1 MNGTVKEWVAKAEAD
16 YSTATREL
24 KAVESPNFD
33 AVCFHAQQC
42 VERLMK
48 ALLIHLGIVPPRT
61 RDLAELDRLLAP
73 VCTPWS
79 WPVQELR
86 FLTRASVG
94 FHYPGESADHEDA
107 TQSLDLATQMRERLR
122 ALLGCPSECS
132 LPGPPPNKFAS

>member
-24 KAVESPNFD
+24 KATESPNFD

-42 VERLMK
+42 VEKLMK

-61 RDLAELDRLLAP
+61 HDLAELDRLLTPA
-73 VCTPWS
+73 CTKWS

-86 FLTRASVG
+86 FLTRASID
-94 FHYPGESADHEDA
+94 FRYPGESADREDA
-107 TQSLDLATQMRERLR
+107 TESLQIAARLRERLR
-122 ALLGCPSECS
+122 TLLGLSV
-132 LPGPPPNKFAS
+132 

>member
-24 KAVESPNFD
+24 QAAESPNLD

-42 VERLMK
+42 VEKSMK
-48 ALLIHLGIVPPRT
+48 ALLIHLGVVPPRT
-61 RDLAELDRLLAP
+61 HDLTELDRLLAP

-86 FLTRASVG
+86 FLTRAAVD
-94 FHYPGESADHEDA
+94 FRYPGESADREAAAEALDIA
-107 TQSLDLATQMRERLR
+107 TRLRAKLR
-122 ALLGCPSECS
+122 ALLGLSV
-132 LPGPPPNKFAS
+132 